1 MAHKHAH
8 IYAPPTETDLA
19 LLRVVTAPTDET
31 GARWEAWAASADI
44 EVLSEA
50 AHGLL
55 PALYKALEA
64 AGVRHPWLAR
74 VRGTYRRHWTE
85 RQRHLAAYD
94 AAASVLSEVGIEFLR
109 PADQQ
114 VGEFLHEP
122 AVLPLSRPRLSV
134 SWWTAPNALDA
145 LGDSG
150 WRVDDAASR
159 RRWSLRARL
168 TRTSWPIAGEGGMSA
183 ELVNFFNPW
192 IVDERRDADVWERAR
207 AAPGSGPPNA
217 SASDVAV
224 AALTDQLDLGG
235 AVRWALGTA
244 AVLDAVGEN
253 VSLRPALDRLAAR
266 WVLPIVVSRLQL
278 LVREGLSP
286 NARRP
291 LLEAE
296 ELAAR
301 HRLPTTAPER
311 ASDWGRRRVRALAR
325 RPTAARQV
333 IARYGGLAGVR
344 SYLARY

>member
-1 MAHKHAH
+1 
-8 IYAPPTETDLA
+8 
-19 LLRVVTAPTDET
+19 
-31 GARWEAWAASADI
+31 
-44 EVLSEA
+44 
-50 AHGLL
+50 
-55 PALYKALEA
+55 
-64 AGVRHPWLAR
+64 LAR

-85 RQRHLAAYD
+85 RQRHLAAYE
-94 AAASVLSEVGIEFLR
+94 AAASVLSDAGIEFLR

-114 VGEFLHEP
+114 VGELLHDP
-122 AVLPLSRPRLSV
+122 AVLQLGRPRVAV

-145 LGDSG
+145 LADAG
-150 WRVDDAASR
+150 WRVDDEASR
-159 RRWSLRARL
+159 RRSLRARL
-168 TRTSWPIAGEGGMSA
+168 TRTSWPIAGESGMSA

-192 IVDERRDADVWERAR
+192 IVDARRDADVWERAR
-207 AAPGSGPPNA
+207 AAPGSGPPNV

-224 AALTDQLDLGG
+224 AALTDQLDLAG

-253 VSLRPALDRLAAR
+253 VSLRPALDRPAAR
-266 WVLPIVVSRLQL
+266 WALPIVVSRLQL

-311 ASDWGRRRVRALAR
+311 ASEWGRARVRALAR
-325 RPTAARQV
+325 RPSAARQV

-344 SYLARY
+344 SYLARH

>member
-1 MAHKHAH
+1 MAHQHGH
-8 IYAPPTETDLA
+8 IYAPPTEADLA
-19 LLRVVTAPTDET
+19 LLRVVTAPADET
-31 GARWEAWAASADI
+31 GARWEAWAAGADI
-44 EVLSEA
+44 DVLSQA

-94 AAASVLSEVGIEFLR
+94 AAASVLSEAGIEFLR

-134 SWWTAPNALDA
+134 SWWTAPNTLDA
-145 LGDSG
+145 LAEIG
-150 WRVDDAASR
+150 WRVDDEASR
-159 RRWSLRARL
+159 RRSLRARL
-168 TRTSWPIAGEGGMSA
+168 TRTNWPIASQGGMSA

-207 AAPGSGPPNA
+207 AAGSGPPNV

-224 AALTDQLDLGG
+224 AALTDQLDHAG

-253 VSLRPALDRLAAR
+253 VSLRPALDRPAAR
-266 WVLPIVVSRLQL
+266 WALPIVVSRLQL
-278 LVREGLSP
+278 LVSEGLSP

-301 HRLPTTAPER
+301 HRLPKTASER
-311 ASDWGRRRVRALAR
+311 ASDWGRRRVRAWAR

-344 SYLARY
+344 LYLARY

>member
-1 MAHKHAH
+1 MAHQHGH
-8 IYAPPTETDLA
+8 IYTPPAEADLE
-19 LLRVVTAPTDET
+19 LLRVVMAPADET
-31 GARWEAWAASADI
+31 AARWEAWAAGADI
-44 EVLSEA
+44 DVLSQA
-50 AHGLL
+50 AYGLL
-55 PALYKALEA
+55 PALYKALEV
-64 AGVRHPWLAR
+64 AGVTHPWLAR

-85 RQRHLAAYD
+85 RQRHLAAYE
-94 AAASVLSEVGIEFLR
+94 AAASVLTDAGIEFLR

-145 LGDSG
+145 LAEIG
-150 WRVDDAASR
+150 WRVDDEASR
-159 RRWSLRARL
+159 RRSLRARL
-168 TRTSWPIAGEGGMSA
+168 TRTSWPIAGEDGMSA

-192 IVDERRDADVWERAR
+192 IVDERRDADVWERGR

-217 SASDVAV
+217 SVSDVAV
-224 AALTDQLDLGG
+224 AALTDQLDLAG
-235 AVRWALGTA
+235 AVRWAVGA
-244 AVLDAVGEN
+244 AAMFDAAGEN
-253 VSLRPALDRLAAR
+253 ISLRPVLDRPAAR
-266 WVLPIVVSRLQL
+266 WVLPIMVSRLRL
-278 LVREGLSP
+278 LAREGLSP

-296 ELAAR
+296 DLAAR

-325 RPTAARQV
+325 QPTAARQV